1 MWDNFCFYN
10 SSDYFH
16 SPRWASETIL
26 KICQNMP
33 PTHTKFVHMPIFCGR
48 GAKAIS
54 CWYQATTWYPSLIK
68 ISIYDVDFLLFSKNF
83 AQFCQDIFS
92 SCYSTRHIIF
102 LPLYDNFWFL
112 LTKIVRAWNTFST
125 AIFPPILHIHSVEQ
139 MTIAVS
145 NFSFIMSLMTFF
157 FDNESRGVAKPYYK
171 SWKGGKGQKSIS
183 RIWRSFRAP
192 ISSKVLALKLKW
204 NFQIRLYVHGKCLKY
219 AHCTYFFHSVRKAN
233 DDHLRGYFRNKL
245 FFC

>member
-16 SPRWASETIL
+16 SPRWALEIIL
-26 KICQNMP
+26 KFAKICHQHIPNLYICQYSVAEGQKP
-33 PTHTKFVHMPIFCGR
+33 FPVDTKQLLG
-48 GAKAIS
+48 S
-54 CWYQATTWYPSLIK
+54 WYPSLIK

-157 FDNESRGVAKPYYK
+157 LTMKVEALQN
-171 SWKGGKGQKSIS
+171 
-183 RIWRSFRAP
+183 P
-192 ISSKVLALKLKW
+192 IINLEKEGRDKNLSAGYGAL
-204 NFQIRLYVHGKCLKY
+204 FVHLFHRKY
-219 AHCTYFFHSVRKAN
+219 WP
-233 DDHLRGYFRNKL
+233 
-245 FFC
+245 

>member
-33 PTHTKFVHMPIFCGR
+33 PTHTKFVHMPIFCGI

-157 FDNESRGVAKPYYK
+157 LTMKVEALQN
-171 SWKGGKGQKSIS
+171 
-183 RIWRSFRAP
+183 P
-192 ISSKVLALKLKW
+192 IINLEKEGRDKNLSAGYGAL
-204 NFQIRLYVHGKCLKY
+204 FVHLFHRKY
-219 AHCTYFFHSVRKAN
+219 WP
-233 DDHLRGYFRNKL
+233 
-245 FFC
+245 

>member
-1 MWDNFCFYN
+1 MGQFLFLQQQWLFSFTPLSIRNN
-10 SSDYFH
+10 
-16 SPRWASETIL
+16 T

-157 FDNESRGVAKPYYK
+157 LTMKVEALQNPIINLEKEGRDKNLSAGYGVL
-171 SWKGGKGQKSIS
+171 
-183 RIWRSFRAP
+183 
-192 ISSKVLALKLKW
+192 V
-204 NFQIRLYVHGKCLKY
+204 VHLFHRKY
-219 AHCTYFFHSVRKAN
+219 WP
-233 DDHLRGYFRNKL
+233 
-245 FFC
+245 